1 MFSLPSNPIP
11 VKLPY
16 CQVESPS
23 SARTIITAGVKGPA
37 LLPPN
42 KRYPP
47 HPPHQSPGLTSG
59 LYKTVLVTTAT
70 TTPTATVQP
79 TLVSLP
85 STAKPVIGTVSPQ
98 NFSSSTFQTF
108 PNMMGSGASQGYQA
122 SPVYPGYPYSGQYGQ
137 QYQYQGKTDQYGGGY
152 FIAGG
157 PVPPYHGPALVPA
170 TTSSSASAGFP
181 PSSATNSASPG
192 FIYGP
197 YSYGPYGAG
206 RVIGPII
213 ALGK

>member
-1 MFSLPSNPIP
+1 MKAPPAPKLPPPKRYQQPPPPGLYTPSGPSN
-11 VKLPY
+11 
-16 CQVESPS
+16 
-23 SARTIITAGVKGPA
+23 TF
-37 LLPPN
+37 
-42 KRYPP
+42 
-47 HPPHQSPGLTSG
+47 
-59 LYKTVLVTTAT
+59 YKTVLVTTPT

-85 STAKPVIGTVSPQ
+85 STAKPLIGTVSPQ

-108 PNMMGSGASQGYQA
+108 PNIRGGSGASPGYQA
-122 SPVYPGYPYSGQYGQ
+122 SPHLYPGYPYSQQYGQ
-137 QYQYQGKTDQYGGGY
+137 QYQFQGKPDQYGPGY

-157 PVPPYHGPALVPA
+157 AVPPYHGAALVPA
-170 TTSSSASAGFP
+170 TSSSSSPASSGFPSSSAASP
-181 PSSATNSASPG
+181 ASPG

-213 ALGK
+213 ALGKEVQTFSDNHLNTIHNSFLL